1 MSRLSERFAAANVS
15 FGFFRR
21 VDYLTAVE
29 ELAACLSKLS
39 STASARNDKPLAAA
53 LTDAC
58 LTAIEQCDRR
68 LIHKQALD
76 RAIREAQQALPRSRA
91 LELGRANRRR
101 QVALSRQSHTD
112 SDDGSNSLS
121 EVTIAILPLDIL
133 EVIAACLPPQDLAA
147 CNQVSKLW
155 AEAASSRL
163 VEARVWAPAVQRALS
178 MRSEELSHSDSEA
191 DCIGP
196 CPETE
201 CSNTTPMVAIGPHQH
216 QFRSAMRD
224 VPGRRLIW
232 TSRRVM
238 TNQGPL
244 WRDDSCHSCQV
255 KEFCQKDC
263 RRRMPRI
270 SKKMFPSAKAVA
282 DWVLASEE
290 LASSDS
296 DSASDSTAASVD
308 FRGSSRRHLSKFGRR

>member
-15 FGFFRR
+15 CGFFRG
-21 VDYLTAVE
+21 VDYLTAVKE
-29 ELAACLSKLS
+29 VAACLNQLS

-76 RAIREAQQALPRSRA
+76 KAIREAQQALPRSRA

-101 QVALSRQSHTD
+101 QVALSRQSNTD
-112 SDDGSNSLS
+112 SSDGSNNLS
-121 EVTIAILPLDIL
+121 EATIAILPLDIL
-133 EVIAACLPPQDLAA
+133 EVIAAYLPPQDLAA

-155 AEAASSRL
+155 AEVASSRL

-178 MRSEELSHSDSEA
+178 MRSEELSHSDPEA

-196 CPETE
+196 CPEAE
-201 CSNTTPMVAIGPHQH
+201 YSNTTPMVAIGPHQH
-216 QFRSAMRD
+216 QFRSAIRD

-244 WRDDSCHSCQV
+244 WLDDSCRSCQ
-255 KEFCQKDC
+255 EFCQTDG

-270 SKKMFPSAKAVA
+270 STKMFPSAKAVA

-296 DSASDSTAASVD
+296 DSASDSAAASVN
-308 FRGSSRRHLSKFGRR
+308 FRGSSCRHLSKFGRQ